1 MESMKLIHPRSDR
14 YVDWSE
20 AYSRVENFFCSLRIR
35 NKLLLSQLVAKILER
50 AAKVYSENPDG
61 SPTVIALREARNEVD
76 QWFEQVLDAAGV
88 DSRNMRAKGRL
99 ALNLADMPQRWQ
111 NEFLHPGPWPE
122 AFLESM
128 RTTYLNTG
136 PGFQVARMRPR
147 EIDLGP
153 ISAIADETWRVI
165 ERWPVLGTA
174 IVWSIYLGGIF
185 LLFYLTR

>member
-50 AAKVYSENPDG
+50 AAKVYSENSDG
-61 SPTVIALREARNEVD
+61 PPTVIALQVD

-99 ALNLADMPQRWQ
+99 ALYLADMPQRWQ